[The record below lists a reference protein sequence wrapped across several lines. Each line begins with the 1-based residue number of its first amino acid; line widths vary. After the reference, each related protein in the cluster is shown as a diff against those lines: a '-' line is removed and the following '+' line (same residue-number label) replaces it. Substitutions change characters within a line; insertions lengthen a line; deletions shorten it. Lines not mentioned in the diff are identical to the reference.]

1 MNFFARFKKLF
12 LILFFLGLV
21 IFLAWLLWRT
31 FFSSQTPQLN
41 INPTATTSPG
51 NFPTAGEG
59 DTNITNPT
67 PGGALEPGANIP
79 TSNEGLDNI
88 AVGGLTRTKAL
99 NDNPTVAPT
108 LSGDGQGVQY
118 YNPNDGKFYRI
129 DSQGRAI
136 AISDKVFH
144 NVQKVTWSPDK
155 NKAILEYPDNSKI
168 FYDFDQKRQV
178 TIPKHWQDFS
188 FSPDSQRLSS
198 KSLGLDV
205 ENRFLVI
212 SDSDGTK
219 AQALEE
225 IGNNADKVYPSWS
238 PNGQSVAMFTRGLDF
253 DRQEVFFVGL
263 NGENFKSTIIEGR
276 GFKSA
281 WSPQGDRLLYSVYSS
296 RDDMNP
302 SLWLVNAQG
311 EAIGSGRTDLGLN
324 TWVNK
329 CTFAGNDK
337 VYCAV
342 PESLPQGAGL
352 FPELA
357 NSTKDDLYV
366 IDLKTGQKKLI
377 AVPESSYN
385 ISQIMVSGNQKN
397 LYFTDKQ
404 SQKLYKID
412 LP

>member
-12 LILFFLGLV
+12 LILVFLGLV
-21 IFLAWLLWRT
+21 IFFAWLIWRT
-31 FFSSQTPQLN
+31 FFAPRPSPLDIS
-41 INPTATTSPG
+41 PTATSSLGGLPS
-51 NFPTAGEG
+51 AGEG
-59 DTNITNPT
+59 DANIST
-67 PGGALEPGANIP
+67 PGAGGPLQSGDTATIGDD
-79 TSNEGLDNI
+79 GLDNI

-99 NDNPTVAPT
+99 NDAPTIAPT

-118 YNPNDGKFYRI
+118 YNQNDGKFYRI
-129 DSQGRAI
+129 DSQGRAV

-144 NVQKVTWSPDK
+144 NVEQVTWSPDK

-168 FYDFDQKRQV
+168 FYDFEQKRQV
-178 TIPKHWQDFS
+178 TIPKHWEDFS

-276 GFKSA
+276 GFKSS

-296 RDDMNP
+296 QNDMNP

-324 TWVNK
+324 TWANK
-329 CTFAGNDK
+329 CTFGSNDK

-342 PESLPQGAGL
+342 PENLPQGAGL
-352 FPELA
+352 FPEIA
-357 NSTKDDLYV
+357 DSTKDDLYV

-377 AVPESSYN
+377 AVPDSSYN
-385 ISQIMVSGNQKN
+385 ISQIMVSSNQKN
-397 LYFTDKQ
+397 LYFTDKK

>member
-12 LILFFLGLV
+12 LILIFLGLV
-21 IFLAWLLWRT
+21 IFLAWLIWRT
-31 FFSSQTPQLN
+31 FFAPRTSPLDIS
-41 INPTATTSPG
+41 PTATSSLGGLPS
-51 NFPTAGEG
+51 AGEG
-59 DTNITNPT
+59 DANIST
-67 PGGALEPGANIP
+67 PGTGGPLQSGDTATIGDD
-79 TSNEGLDNI
+79 GLDNI

-99 NDNPTVAPT
+99 NDAPTIAPT
-108 LSGDGQGVQY
+108 LAGDGQGVQY
-118 YNPNDGKFYRI
+118 YNQDDGKFYRI
-129 DSQGRAI
+129 DNQGRAV

-144 NVQKVTWSPDK
+144 NVKQVTWSPDK

-168 FYDFDQKRQV
+168 FYDFEQKRQV
-178 TIPKHWQDFS
+178 TIPKHWEDFS

-276 GFKSA
+276 GFRSS

-296 RDDMNP
+296 QNDMNP
-302 SLWLVNAQG
+302 SLWLVNAKG

-324 TWVNK
+324 TWASK
-329 CTFAGNDK
+329 CTFGSNDK

-342 PESLPQGAGL
+342 PENLPQGAGL
-352 FPELA
+352 FPEIA
-357 NSTKDDLYV
+357 DSTKDDLYV

-377 AVPESSYN
+377 AVPDSSYN
-385 ISQIMVSGNQKN
+385 ISQIMVSSNQKN
-397 LYFTDKQ
+397 LYFTDKK